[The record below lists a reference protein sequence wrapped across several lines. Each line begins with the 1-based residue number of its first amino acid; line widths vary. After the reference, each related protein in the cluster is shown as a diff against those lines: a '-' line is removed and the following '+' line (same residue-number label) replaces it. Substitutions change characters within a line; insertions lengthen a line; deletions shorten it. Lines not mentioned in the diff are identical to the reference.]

1 MRAACE
7 LIVTLTERESTNALY
22 ERAHASQRGTNFR
35 QNAERPGSAP
45 NNRYFPRRV
54 VPSNGRSFAVLCS
67 ELLLAVPSDIPRMT
81 RIACSL
87 IFVRVFSCR
96 QVAYKW
102 TSYFAAFESIIT
114 DSGILELSYFSYV
127 LCAYSILHFKI
138 CYECTSIYLSI

>member
-1 MRAACE
+1 MRFMNAHTRPSA
-7 LIVTLTERESTNALY
+7 VPTFDKTLNV
-22 ERAHASQRGTNFR
+22 
-35 QNAERPGSAP
+35 PAP
-45 NNRYFPRRV
+45 RRTTGIFPRRV